1 MSQGSVKHQGKPF
14 LHVLTVTP
22 AGTSQSDATA
32 IPNSSPAVVLAEGNS
47 WNGIVLPTAS
57 RGKTFWI
64 KNTGAS
70 ELGGLRVY
78 PATDD
83 SINALAADAYIEM
96 AASTSAMFVAVSSTV
111 WYTFSYLPA

>member
-1 MSQGSVKHQGKPF
+1 MSQGSIKSRGVPF

-32 IPNSSPAVVLAEGNS
+32 IPNSSPALVLAEGNS
-47 WNGIVLPTAS
+47 WNGVVLPTAS

-64 KNTGAS
+64 KNTGTS
-70 ELGGLRVY
+70 ELGGLRIY

-83 SINALAADAYIEM
+83 SINALSANAYIEM
-96 AASTSAMFVAVSSTV
+96 VANSSAVFVAVSSTV
-111 WYTFSYLPA
+111 WYTFSYLPS